1 MIKLR
6 KTSQR
11 TPTSMVIEPPYQ
23 LNGTRPDPYAPR
35 WRHLVCVFVFPAS
48 SPLPPS
54 LCVCA
59 GRRFCTRTYLTF
71 TRMACGESTR
81 AYGNRMDN
89 MWALR
94 AAFAMARGFRDAQDA
109 FCARVEAGLWDEVAA
124 QSYPEDYRWEALVDV
139 LRGKAKVSVYIIS
152 IAFVLYAAG

>member
-1 MIKLR
+1 
-6 KTSQR
+6 
-11 TPTSMVIEPPYQ
+11 
-23 LNGTRPDPYAPR
+23 
-35 WRHLVCVFVFPAS
+35 
-48 SPLPPS
+48 
-54 LCVCA
+54 
-59 GRRFCTRTYLTF
+59 
-71 TRMACGESTR
+71 MACGESTR

-109 FCARVEAGLWDEVAA
+109 FCARAEAGLWDEVAA

>member
-1 MIKLR
+1 
-6 KTSQR
+6 
-11 TPTSMVIEPPYQ
+11 
-23 LNGTRPDPYAPR
+23 
-35 WRHLVCVFVFPAS
+35 
-48 SPLPPS
+48 
-54 LCVCA
+54 
-59 GRRFCTRTYLTF
+59 
-71 TRMACGESTR
+71 MACGESTR

-139 LRGKAKVSVYIIS
+139 LRGKAKVCVYIIS
-152 IAFVLYAAG
+152 ITFCAVGGWSTDDGRRSTGLCAVRGGGGSGRYG